1 MADETCPRCQ
11 SASMAIE
18 GYVVGGQH
26 VRRLRCVV
34 CHHAEEL
41 GSELL
46 PEREQERH

>member
-1 MADETCPRCQ
+1 MTDDTCPRCQ

-26 VRRLRCVV
+26 VRRLRCVI

-41 GSELL
+41 GSE
-46 PEREQERH
+46 PIERDQDRR